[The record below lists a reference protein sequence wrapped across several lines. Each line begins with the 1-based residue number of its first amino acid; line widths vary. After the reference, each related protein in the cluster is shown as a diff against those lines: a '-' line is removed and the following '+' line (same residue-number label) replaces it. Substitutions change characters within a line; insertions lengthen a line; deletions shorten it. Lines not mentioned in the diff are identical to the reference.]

1 LLEQKTGAAGLEEV
15 ENILDGNI
23 CRCTGYRPIFD
34 AFKTFASGSGHGGLD
49 DIEDTGICKQA
60 CSKMRAV
67 GKLANTEGD
76 WYLPSSLADL
86 LLVLGQ
92 LPVGSTYR
100 LVNGNTGRGSK
111 LLSYKLL
118 HCLMLSFKV
127 SLMVTQ
133 PTMPISP
140 LRLSQSW

>member
-1 LLEQKTGAAGLEEV
+1 LEEV

-34 AFKTFASGSGHGGLD
+34 AFKTFASGSGQGGLV
-49 DIEDTGICKQA
+49 DIEDAGKCKQA

-140 LRLSQSW
+140 LRLSLSW